1 MKEQVKDAG
10 DDSITSTIPLQQLI
24 DRMKSLCGLISQ
36 NSYIRDTT
44 NRLKRL
50 VEDASAPITILLLGK
65 EHVGKTMVVN
75 ALLGR
80 EVLSVSNAYSTS
92 VNTFIRFGEQE
103 CIKAVFLD
111 GMVAAFD
118 IDKMELLTTTDVE
131 GSRIIREYIDYI
143 EVYINHDFL
152 KNVTFIDSIALEMLN
167 DEMAYFSELLIER
180 ADEIFWVVRNGE
192 EATYAELALLE
203 KYNQRHIKPRFIFN
217 AIDEADAAGFM
228 AAESIRYGNQTS
240 SMNAVSAKRALE
252 AARTGDSQMMEE
264 SGYLELLELIAAIS
278 ENHRKK
284 TEHIVDRLI
293 RWLGHFHKEI
303 EHIKKREPYYS
314 AHESLKKFEG
324 QEDFEYTRQQRDMAL
339 LTAYQQECR
348 QVCGVFKSVETL
360 YQLLQKLTSEL
371 YLRDEQIEEFEYY
384 ALHYQ
389 QSVRDYRKLH
399 VEYMQVY
406 GVLDT
411 QHRKAFGKSIEKG
424 DPAQYAG
431 NLSVM
436 RQKRHLD
443 QLQAKCEVLYNTIKR
458 HEKIVLEH
466 LYSTQNH
473 LVELAQK
480 RLSGIIR
487 QVEELNAQRK
497 REKKEVKSSLEKI
510 LEFSCLEDAQRFIQ
524 EAIKPYLLNGTFELS
539 IDQRAS
545 IEQIISSIASV
556 DLSNEEVE
564 FLPGNAEDLKL
575 QAEFDAGFTIT
586 PLRLTEADVVSD
598 IPEPPVP
605 LHV

>member
-1 MKEQVKDAG
+1 MKGQVKDAG

-24 DRMKSLCGLISQ
+24 DRMKSLYGLISQ
-36 NSYIRDTT
+36 NSYIRGTT
-44 NRLKRL
+44 NRLKL
-50 VEDASAPITILLLGK
+50 LIEDASAPITILLLGK
-65 EHVGKTMVVN
+65 ERVGKTMVVN

-80 EVLSVSNAYSTS
+80 EVLSVSNEYSTS

-111 GMVAAFD
+111 GVVATFD

-131 GSRIIREYIDYI
+131 GSRMIREYIDYI
-143 EVYINHDFL
+143 EVYINHDLL

-217 AIDEADAAGFM
+217 AIDEANAAGFM

-252 AARTGDSQMMEE
+252 AARTRDSQMMEE
-264 SGYLELLELIAAIS
+264 SGYLELLELIASIS

-411 QHRKAFGKSIEKG
+411 QHRKAYGKSIEKG

-443 QLQAKCEVLYNTIKR
+443 QLQAKCEALYNTIKR

-466 LYSTQNH
+466 LYSAQNH

-510 LEFSCLEDAQRFIQ
+510 LEFSCLEDAQRFIL

-545 IEQIISSIASV
+545 IEQVMGSIASL

-564 FLPGNAEDLKL
+564 FLPGHAEDLKL

>member
-24 DRMKSLCGLISQ
+24 DRMKSLYGLISQ

-50 VEDASAPITILLLGK
+50 IEDANAPITILLLGK

-131 GSRIIREYIDYI
+131 GSRMIREYIDYI

-180 ADEIFWVVRNGE
+180 ADEIFWVVRNAEG
-192 EATYAELALLE
+192 ATYAELALLE

-217 AIDEADAAGFM
+217 AIDEADASGFM
-228 AAESIRYGNQTS
+228 ASESIRYGNQTS

-278 ENHRKK
+278 KNHRKK

-348 QVCGVFKSVETL
+348 QVCCVFKSVETL

-389 QSVRDYRKLH
+389 QSVRDYRKLQ

-443 QLQAKCEVLYNTIKR
+443 QLQAKCEALYNTIKR

-497 REKKEVKSSLEKI
+497 REMKEVKSSLEKI

-524 EAIKPYLLNGTFELS
+524 EAIKPYLLNGPFELS

-545 IEQIISSIASV
+545 IEQIMARIATV

-564 FLPGNAEDLKL
+564 LLPGHAEDLKL
-575 QAEFDAGFTIT
+575 QEEFDAGFTIT

>member
-1 MKEQVKDAG
+1 MIGHVKDAG
-10 DDSITSTIPLQQLI
+10 DGSITSLIPLQQLI
-24 DRMKSLCGLISQ
+24 ERMKSLHGLVSQ
-36 NSYIRDTT
+36 NSYIKDTT
-44 NRLKRL
+44 NRLKRIID
-50 VEDASAPITILLLGK
+50 DASTPITILLLGK
-65 EHVGKTMVVN
+65 ERVGKTTVIN

-80 EVLSVSNAYSTS
+80 EALSVSKAHSTS

-103 CIKAVFLD
+103 CIRAVFLD
-111 GMVAAFD
+111 GMVATFD
-118 IDKMELLTTTDVE
+118 LDKMELLTTTDVE
-131 GSRIIREYIDYI
+131 GSRMIREYIDYI

-152 KNVTFIDSIALEMLN
+152 KNVTFIDSVALEMLN
-167 DEMAYFSELLIER
+167 DEMAYFSELLVER

-217 AIDEADAAGFM
+217 ATDEADAAGFM
-228 AAESIRYGNQTS
+228 AAESIRYGSKTS
-240 SMNAVSAKRALE
+240 SMNAVSARRALE
-252 AARTGDSQMMEE
+252 AARRQDLQMLEE
-264 SGYLELLELIAAIS
+264 SGCLELLELIASIS
-278 ENHRKK
+278 ENHGKK
-284 TEHIVDRLI
+284 TKHAVDRLI
-293 RWLGHFHKEI
+293 HWLGCFHQEI
-303 EHIKKREPYYS
+303 EQIKKREPYRS
-314 AHESLKKFEG
+314 AHESLKKYEG
-324 QEDFEYTRQQRDMAL
+324 EEDFEYTRQQRDMAL
-339 LTAYQQECR
+339 LKAYQQECQ
-348 QVCGVFKSVETL
+348 QVCSVFKSVETL
-360 YQLLQKLTSEL
+360 YQLLQKLTSEP

-411 QHRKAFGKSIEKG
+411 QHRKAFGKGIEKG
-424 DPAQYAG
+424 NPAQYAD
-431 NLSVM
+431 NMSVM

-443 QLQAKCEVLYNTIKR
+443 QLQAKCEALHHTIKR
-458 HEKIVLEH
+458 HEDLVLEK

-473 LVELAQK
+473 LAELAQK

-497 REKKEVKSSLEKI
+497 REKNEVKSSVDKI
-510 LEFSCLEDAQRFIQ
+510 LEFSCLEDAQTFIQ
-524 EAIKPYLLNGTFELS
+524 EAIKPYLLNGAFELS
-539 IDQRAS
+539 TSQRAS
-545 IEQIISSIASV
+545 IEHIIDRIARV
-556 DLSNEEVE
+556 DLSNEEVAL
-564 FLPGNAEDLKL
+564 LPGHAEDLKL
-575 QAEFDAGFTIT
+575 QAEFDAGFTII

>member
-1 MKEQVKDAG
+1 MIGQVKDVEAE
-10 DDSITSTIPLQQLI
+10 SITSLISLQQLI
-24 DRMKSLCGLISQ
+24 ERMKSLYGLASQ
-36 NSYIRDTT
+36 NSYIKDTT
-44 NRLKRL
+44 SRLKRIID
-50 VEDASAPITILLLGK
+50 DASAPITILLLGK
-65 EHVGKTMVVN
+65 AGVGKTTVIN

-80 EVLSVSNAYSTS
+80 EVLSASSEHSTS

-111 GMVAAFD
+111 GMVATFD

-131 GSRIIREYIDYI
+131 GSRMIREYIDYI
-143 EVYINHDFL
+143 EVYLNHDFL
-152 KNVTFIDSIALEMLN
+152 KNVTFIDSTPLEMLN
-167 DEMAYFSELLIER
+167 KEMSYFSELLIER

-192 EATYAELALLE
+192 EANYAELALLE

-217 AIDEADAAGFM
+217 AIDEEDAAGFM
-228 AAESIRYGNQTS
+228 ASESIRYGNKAG
-240 SMNAVSAKRALE
+240 SMNAVSARLALE
-252 AARTGDSQMMEE
+252 AARTQDSQMLEK

-284 TEHIVDRLI
+284 TEHVVDRLI
-293 RWLGHFHKEI
+293 QWLGYFHKEI
-303 EHIKKREPYYS
+303 EHIKKREPYHS
-314 AHESLKKFEG
+314 AHESLKKYEG

-339 LTAYQQECR
+339 LTAYQQECK

-360 YQLLQKLTSEL
+360 YQLLQKLTREL
-371 YLRDEQIEEFEYY
+371 YLRDGQIEEFEYY

-411 QHRKAFGKSIEKG
+411 QHRKAFGKGIEKG
-424 DPAQYAG
+424 NPAQYAD

-436 RQKRHLD
+436 REKQSLD
-443 QLQAKCEVLYNTIKR
+443 QLQAKCEALYHTIKR
-458 HEKIVLEH
+458 YETLVLEN

-473 LVELAQK
+473 LAELAQK
-480 RLSGIIR
+480 KLSGIIR
-487 QVEELNAQRK
+487 QVDELNAQRK
-497 REKKEVKSSLEKI
+497 REKREVKSSVEKI
-510 LEFSCLEDAQRFIQ
+510 LEFSCVEDAQKFIL
-524 EAIKPYLLNGTFELS
+524 EAIKPYLLNESFELS
-539 IDQRAS
+539 VSQRAS
-545 IEQIISSIASV
+545 IGHIMGSIAMV
-556 DLSNEEVE
+556 DLANEEVA
-564 FLPGNAEDLKL
+564 LSPGQAEDLKL
-575 QAEFDAGFTIT
+575 QEEFDAGFTIT
-586 PLRLTEADVVSD
+586 PLRLTEADVVSN

>member
-1 MKEQVKDAG
+1 MKGQVKDAG
-10 DDSITSTIPLQQLI
+10 DDSITSTIPQQQLI
-24 DRMKSLCGLISQ
+24 DRMKSLYGLISQ

-44 NRLKRL
+44 NRLKL
-50 VEDASAPITILLLGK
+50 LIEDASAPITILLLGK
-65 EHVGKTMVVN
+65 ERVGKTMVVN

-80 EVLSVSNAYSTS
+80 EVLSVSNEYSTS

-111 GMVAAFD
+111 GVVATFD

-131 GSRIIREYIDYI
+131 GSRMIREYIDYI

-152 KNVTFIDSIALEMLN
+152 RNVTFIDTIALEMLN

-192 EATYAELALLE
+192 AATYAELALLE
-203 KYNQRHIKPRFIFN
+203 KYNQRHIKPHFIFH

-240 SMNAVSAKRALE
+240 SMNAISAKKALE
-252 AARTGDSQMMEE
+252 AARKQDPQRMEE
-264 SGYLELLELIAAIS
+264 SGYLELLELITAIS

-284 TEHIVDRLI
+284 TEHVVDRLT
-293 RWLGHFHKEI
+293 RWLGYFHKEI

-314 AHESLKKFEG
+314 AHESLKKYEG

-389 QSVRDYRKLH
+389 QSVRDYRKLQ

-424 DPAQYAG
+424 NPAQYTD

-443 QLQAKCEVLYNTIKR
+443 QLQAKCEALYNTIKR

-473 LVELAQK
+473 LIELAQR

-487 QVEELNAQRK
+487 QVEELNAQRS
-497 REKKEVKSSLEKI
+497 REKEEVKFSVEKI

-524 EAIKPYLLNGTFELS
+524 EAIKPYLLNGSFELS

-545 IEQIISSIASV
+545 IERVMTRIASV

-564 FLPGNAEDLKL
+564 LLPGHAEDLKL

>member
-152 KNVTFIDSIALEMLN
+152 KNVTFIDSIVLETLN

-252 AARTGDSQMMEE
+252 AARTGNSQMMEE

-424 DPAQYAG
+424 DPAQYTG

-436 RQKRHLD
+436 RQKRQLD
-443 QLQAKCEVLYNTIKR
+443 QLQAKCEALYNTIKR

>member
-1 MKEQVKDAG
+1 MKGQVKDAG

-24 DRMKSLCGLISQ
+24 DRMKSLYGLISQ
-36 NSYIRDTT
+36 NSYIRGTT
-44 NRLKRL
+44 NRLKL
-50 VEDASAPITILLLGK
+50 LIEDASAPITILLLGK
-65 EHVGKTMVVN
+65 ERVGKTMVVN

-80 EVLSVSNAYSTS
+80 EVLSVSNEYSTS

-111 GMVAAFD
+111 GVVATFD

-131 GSRIIREYIDYI
+131 GSRMIREYIDYI

-152 KNVTFIDSIALEMLN
+152 RNVTFIDTIALEMLN

-192 EATYAELALLE
+192 AATYAELALLE
-203 KYNQRHIKPRFIFN
+203 KYNQRHIKPHFIFH

-240 SMNAVSAKRALE
+240 SMNAISAKKALE
-252 AARTGDSQMMEE
+252 AARKQDPQRMEE
-264 SGYLELLELIAAIS
+264 SGYLELLELITAIS

-284 TEHIVDRLI
+284 TEHVVDRLT
-293 RWLGHFHKEI
+293 RWLGYFHKEI

-314 AHESLKKFEG
+314 AHESLKKYEG

-389 QSVRDYRKLH
+389 QSVRDYRKLQ

-424 DPAQYAG
+424 NPAQYTD

-443 QLQAKCEVLYNTIKR
+443 QLQAKCEALYNTIKR

-473 LVELAQK
+473 LIELAQR

-487 QVEELNAQRK
+487 QVEELNAQRS
-497 REKKEVKSSLEKI
+497 REKEEVKFSVEKI

-524 EAIKPYLLNGTFELS
+524 EAIKPYLLNGSFELS

-545 IEQIISSIASV
+545 IERVMTRIASV

-564 FLPGNAEDLKL
+564 LLPGHAEDLKL

>member
-1 MKEQVKDAG
+1 
-10 DDSITSTIPLQQLI
+10 
-24 DRMKSLCGLISQ
+24 
-36 NSYIRDTT
+36 
-44 NRLKRL
+44 
-50 VEDASAPITILLLGK
+50 
-65 EHVGKTMVVN
+65 
-75 ALLGR
+75 
-80 EVLSVSNAYSTS
+80 
-92 VNTFIRFGEQE
+92 
-103 CIKAVFLD
+103 
-111 GMVAAFD
+111 
-118 IDKMELLTTTDVE
+118 
-131 GSRIIREYIDYI
+131 
-143 EVYINHDFL
+143 
-152 KNVTFIDSIALEMLN
+152 
-167 DEMAYFSELLIER
+167 
-180 ADEIFWVVRNGE
+180 
-192 EATYAELALLE
+192 
-203 KYNQRHIKPRFIFN
+203 
-217 AIDEADAAGFM
+217 
-228 AAESIRYGNQTS
+228 
-240 SMNAVSAKRALE
+240 
-252 AARTGDSQMMEE
+252 MMEE

-278 ENHRKK
+278 ENRRKK
-284 TEHIVDRLI
+284 TEHVVDRLT
-293 RWLGHFHKEI
+293 RWLGYFHKEI

-314 AHESLKKFEG
+314 AHESLKKYEG

-389 QSVRDYRKLH
+389 QSVRDYRKLQ

-424 DPAQYAG
+424 NPAQYTG

-443 QLQAKCEVLYNTIKR
+443 QLQAKCEALYNTIKR

-473 LVELAQK
+473 LIELAQR

-487 QVEELNAQRK
+487 QVEELNAQRS
-497 REKKEVKSSLEKI
+497 REKEEVKFSVEKI

-524 EAIKPYLLNGTFELS
+524 EAIKTYLLNGSFELS

-545 IEQIISSIASV
+545 IERVMTRIASV

-564 FLPGNAEDLKL
+564 LLPGHAEDLKL